1 MYKRQPLHIACLFP
15 SSCDSKVEAC
25 TDGAEIGYS
34 GDHIPVASEPLDA
47 VYDAALIEG
56 DDLELIG
63 SGTTMDC
70 AVYLGKVFSVL
81 YIASLVRALLTLLVR
96 FW

>member
-1 MYKRQPLHIACLFP
+1 MMPPLRIACLFP

-25 TDGAEIGYS
+25 TDGADIGYS

-63 SGTTMDC
+63 SRTTMDC
-70 AVYLGKVFSVL
+70 AVYLGKIFSVL
-81 YIASLVRALLTLLVR
+81 WFTLSLVRALLTLLVR